1 MNNINRSVERQETLH
16 RDAEVSFKVIRMSES
31 HTREETVRS
40 RRRAP
45 PAGRSRVA
53 VASASSVAGLGAK
66 LRSARERA
74 EISVRELGR
83 RVQVSPSLISQI
95 ERGRVTPSVGTLYA
109 IVYELGLGLDEL
121 FRDDGIVRPI
131 GGGASA
137 ASGARGLVQRRNS
150 RKSIRLA
157 DGVRWELLTPAPD
170 PDLEFLYVVYE
181 VGAESCPG
189 DSLTRHGGMEYAYV
203 ISGRLGVTVGFE
215 DFELQAGDSLS
226 FDAQR
231 PHRLWTVG
239 RRPAVAVWAVLN
251 RSGDKRRRCSWR

>member
-66 LRSARERA
+66 LRSAREQA

-83 RVQVSPSLISQI
+83 RLQVSPSLISQI

-121 FRDDGIVRPI
+121 FREDGIVRPG

-137 ASGARGLVQRRNS
+137 ANGARG
-150 RKSIRLA
+150 
-157 DGVRWELLTPAPD
+157 W
-170 PDLEFLYVVYE
+170 
-181 VGAESCPG
+181 C
-189 DSLTRHGGMEYAYV
+189 
-203 ISGRLGVTVGFE
+203 SGET
-215 DFELQAGDSLS
+215 A
-226 FDAQR
+226 A
-231 PHRLWTVG
+231 
-239 RRPAVAVWAVLN
+239 
-251 RSGDKRRRCSWR
+251 K